1 MVMPDI
7 IKTLFGDMVDPK
19 RVAQGSASPIT
30 KSGPFYNFSIRVD
43 ANDVRE
49 YSFTNRERA
58 ENMRQVLI
66 GHLEEKIKKNFRS
79 TNSR

>member
-1 MVMPDI
+1 MADI
-7 IKTLFGDMVDPK
+7 IKTLFGDMVDPR
-19 RVAQGSASPIT
+19 RVAQGSASQII
-30 KSGPFYNFSIRVD
+30 KSGPFYNFSIRID

-66 GHLEEKIKKNFRS
+66 GHLEEKIKKNFRA
-79 TNSR
+79 TNPK